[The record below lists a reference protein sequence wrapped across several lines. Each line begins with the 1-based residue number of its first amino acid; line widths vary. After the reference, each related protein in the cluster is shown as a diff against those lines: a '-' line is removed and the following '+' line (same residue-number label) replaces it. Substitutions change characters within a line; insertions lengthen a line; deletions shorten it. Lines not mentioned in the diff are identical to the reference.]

1 MANAS
6 ETHEIPEALKPRKIS
21 IQSEPAL
28 ELRLAQ
34 RQSKRRRRLEPH
46 CPQNMGA
53 VSTAPITI
61 SGLERRQR

>member
-28 ELRLAQ
+28 EHSAA
-34 RQSKRRRRLEPH
+34 P
-46 CPQNMGA
+46 
-53 VSTAPITI
+53 API
-61 SGLERRQR
+61 EAQKAA